1 MKKIKSLDL
10 LNELLEDVKRMIEA
24 GDFFKSAPP
33 VKLSYQSH
41 PEKWSVVQT
50 IEHMN
55 AYLRHYLPVI
65 EKATAF
71 KSKEVSAWFQP
82 GFLGNYFTKSMRPT
96 NVYEVKNKMRAMKSY
111 SFPNS
116 LNVEHVLQEFVELNE
131 RFVNIIELAKSRDIN
146 SIKIPITISRFIK
159 LKLGDMIRFLV
170 AHQQRHMVQARN
182 TLHAMGIATDKFP
195 VILQAA
201 AL

>member
-1 MKKIKSLDL
+1 
-10 LNELLEDVKRMIEA
+10 
-24 GDFFKSAPP
+24 
-33 VKLSYQSH
+33 
-41 PEKWSVVQT
+41 
-50 IEHMN
+50 
-55 AYLRHYLPVI
+55 
-65 EKATAF
+65 
-71 KSKEVSAWFQP
+71 
-82 GFLGNYFTKSMRPT
+82 
-96 NVYEVKNKMRAMKSY
+96 
-111 SFPNS
+111 
-116 LNVEHVLQEFVELNE
+116 VEHVLQEFVELNE

-146 SIKIPITISRFIK
+146 LIKIPITISRFIK